1 MTTMQTV
8 RKGMPKWLMDAITQF
23 MEETGAERIDIR
35 RTADSADEGDTQV
48 SVVMSDDEEPESPSL
63 NPGAMAVILVGP
75 IA

>member
-35 RTADSADEGDTQV
+35 RTADNANEGDTQV
-48 SVVMSDDEEPESPSL
+48 NVVMSDDEEPESL
-63 NPGAMAVILVGP
+63 NLHSGALAVIPVGP